1 MLFNNIFFIFASSP
15 YDSKF
20 LGVGSII
27 LKAIYST
34 HHFSNNSPK
43 FTLSYFTYTCICL
56 KNSRRTVVYTK
67 LQLKQGYPR
76 PACFQK
82 NLKSWVRLKKNF
94 QYHRKMDRLSRNF
107 ILSEAWG
114 ILGNIC
120 SFEQLF
126 YIKQVVEC
134 PFQKLFEYVTTN

>member
-94 QYHRKMDRLSRNF
+94 EYLRKIERLSTNF
-107 ILSEAWG
+107 IVSEAWG
-114 ILGNIC
+114 FFRQYLLLRTIILHKT
-120 SFEQLF
+120 SRWVHL
-126 YIKQVVEC
+126 
-134 PFQKLFEYVTTN
+134 QKLFEYVTTN